1 MILPNLYKEH
11 PNPHVIEL
19 LDTLSIQRVLQS
31 EEYLYILDHI
41 DMQGYTHLCE
51 LSRKV
56 TNESYGK
63 DVFMRGLIEFS
74 NYCKQDCYYC
84 GIRKSNNHAQRYRL
98 TIDQILDCCSE
109 GYRLGYRTFVL
120 QGGEDAYFTTGRI
133 EMLIRNI
140 KTAYPDVAV
149 TLSLGERKEEEYVR
163 FFQAGAD
170 RYLLRHETASPT
182 LYANLHPASMK
193 QKERVA
199 ALHQLKQIGYQV
211 GAGCMVHSPGQEN
224 TDLLEDLLFLQQFKP
239 HMCGIGP
246 YLSHQNTPLA
256 GEESGTVEE
265 TITMVALVR
274 LMLPNC
280 LLPATT
286 ALGTLNP
293 TGREQ
298 ALLAGANVVM
308 PNLSPTSVRELYE
321 IYEGKICTGDE
332 AAHCRG
338 CIQRKIEHV
347 GLSVNMGRGDS
358 LMERDQ
364 CL

>member
-1 MILPNLYKEH
+1 MILPNLYKDK
-11 PNPHVIEL
+11 PDSRVVNL
-19 LDTLSIQRVLQS
+19 LDTLMAEKSLCP
-31 EEYLYILDHI
+31 EDYLYILDHI
-41 DMQGYTHLCE
+41 DIHGYSHLCT
-51 LSRKV
+51 LSRGV
-56 TNESYGK
+56 TNGSYGT

-84 GIRKSNNHAQRYRL
+84 GIRKSNHLAQRYRL
-98 TIDQILDCCSE
+98 TIDQILECCSE

-120 QGGEDAYFTTGRI
+120 QGGEDAYFTSERMEG
-133 EMLIRNI
+133 LIQSI
-140 KTAYPDVAV
+140 KTEFPDVAV
-149 TLSLGERKEEEYVR
+149 TLSLGERSYEEYLR

-170 RYLLRHETASPT
+170 RYLLRHETAAPK
-182 LYANLHPASMK
+182 LYKKLHPESMI
-193 QKERVA
+193 QDERM
-199 ALHQLKQIGYQV
+199 LSLQQLKQIGYQV

-224 TDLLEDLLFLQQFKP
+224 KDLVEDLLFLQHFKP

-246 YLSHQNTPLA
+246 YLSHQNTPFA
-256 GEESGTVEE
+256 GEVSGTVEE

-286 ALGTLNP
+286 ALGTLDP
-293 TGREQ
+293 KGREK

-332 AAHCRG
+332 AAHCRS
-338 CIQRKIEHV
+338 CIQRKIEGV
-347 GLSVNMGRGDS
+347 GLSVHMGRGDS
-358 LMERDQ
+358 LMEGDI